1 MRLSHTLV
9 PMRPSGTVMIDSHA
23 LATLRY
29 IRTSMDAARTVAV
42 PGSAGIGVGAIG
54 VAAAI
59 LSSGALR
66 PYWLSTWLCAA
77 VIGALVGALLLA
89 HQSSSTGFRLC
100 GTPVRKVFLHLMPS
114 LVAGAVLTLV
124 LFRSGN
130 PHAIPG
136 TWLLLY
142 GCALLHTSAVTTR
155 LIAILGAVFVGLAL
169 LAFALAD
176 AQQTLILAIGFG
188 AVHIFYGAVMM
199 RRNYG
204 VKN

>member
-1 MRLSHTLV
+1 
-9 PMRPSGTVMIDSHA
+9 MRPSGTVMIDSHA

-29 IRTSMDAARTVAV
+29 IRASMDAARTVAV

-54 VAAAI
+54 VVAAI
-59 LSSGALR
+59 LSSGAWH
-66 PYWLSTWLCAA
+66 PYWLSIWLCAA
-77 VIGALVGALLLA
+77 LIGAASGAFLLA
-89 HQSSSTGFRLC
+89 HQSSAASGFSLF

-114 LVAGAVLTLV
+114 LGAGAVLTWV

-130 PHAIPG
+130 LHAIPG

-155 LIAILGAVFVGLAL
+155 LIAILGGVFVSLAL

-176 AQQTLILAIGFG
+176 AQQTLILGIGFG
-188 AVHIFYGAVMM
+188 AVHIFYGALMM
-199 RRNYG
+199 RKNYG
-204 VKN
+204 VQN